1 MIVME
6 AMYSLQITLT
16 VLYGEMSVIAE
27 NRDHLIRKFNSRKD
41 TMESK
46 GWYGVNMK
54 KNKVIT
60 ACAAR
65 MCMFCLVGV
74 CVCVCLGAKNSNF
87 ITASHF
93 PFTWGGVE
101 RMNRNG

>member
-6 AMYSLQITLT
+6 EMYSLQITLT

-60 ACAAR
+60 ACATR

-74 CVCVCLGAKNSNF
+74 CVCVCLSGCQKLIISSLHLA
-87 ITASHF
+87 
-93 PFTWGGVE
+93 FTWGGE
-101 RMNRNG
+101 LRE